1 MSDNDMISKTAA
13 LEAVAGWEIPSTAIA
28 ALPAVTVGVKPD
40 RETFDAMCAMRDA
53 INEFVPMPSLE
64 SDLLQGPENSVFCA
78 TVAEAVINEVTRLRS
93 MTNGARLKRL
103 EWHTFDAW
111 THWAEAVCGTYHVEE
126 RNGQWRVELRVGGLV
141 HAVTETDDTLPADLE
156 AAKAAAQADYEARI
170 LAALD
175 LTPAP
180 DAAAI
185 REAWGK
191 AYWRMRS
198 YAIHD
203 NDCKLNKPPHFN
215 GPCSCGL
222 TAALEEALAL
232 IPKGGNGRRVY
243 MGQIMAECDCP
254 REAECQAA
262 GRCIAEERR

>member
-1 MSDNDMISKTAA
+1 MSDNDLIRRGDAREILGDEGF
-13 LEAVAGWEIPSTAIA
+13 LERSLERLA

-93 MTNGARLKRL
+93 MTNGARVKRL
-103 EWHTFDAW
+103 EWHNFDAW
-111 THWAEAVCGTYHVEE
+111 THWAEGTCGTYHVEE
-126 RNGQWRVELRVGGLV
+126 RNGYWQVELRVGGLV
-141 HAVTETDDTLPADLE
+141 HGVTQTDDTTPADLD

-180 DAAAI
+180 
-185 REAWGK
+185 
-191 AYWRMRS
+191 
-198 YAIHD
+198 
-203 NDCKLNKPPHFN
+203 
-215 GPCSCGL
+215 
-222 TAALEEALAL
+222 
-232 IPKGGNGRRVY
+232 RRY

-262 GRCIAEERR
+262 GRCIAEERK